1 MNSVKKIF
9 LAGCVLVPSIEL
21 SASDGGTPES
31 PTIIM
36 AAEGET
42 PVISGGVLVDGWEQA
57 GAVAGL
63 PEVAQ
68 GQIWQMPTPVVGGK
82 PVEFRQM
89 WINGVKMR
97 RASTFDDMS
106 MPQII
111 SVDKSAK
118 TLTVPRPLM
127 DLSNA
132 VASSLS
138 SNNKGNIHTL
148 KSAYL
153 V

>member
-42 PVISGGVLVDGWEQA
+42 PVISGGVLVDGWEQT

-118 TLTVPRPLM
+118 TLTVPRTLM